1 MQQQPPRTHGVFI
14 VDIAFFIR
22 ADVHLTDPYL
32 AVLDGAPRIFEV
44 QRALTERLDLRAEQ
58 LNSGLEAFFYKVFV
72 KGFVVLCQNFNTL
85 IQRKSPSFYQFYP
98 IFAVSNRSG
107 SSSCGEFR

>member
-1 MQQQPPRTHGVFI
+1 MIPFFHGAVDLTARVFDRGVLPLVVEFFALAQGDLQLDAGVFKIDGEGNDRIALHLDLCKQVGNLALMQQQPPRTHGVFI

-44 QRALTERLDLRAEQ
+44 
-58 LNSGLEAFFYKVFV
+58 
-72 KGFVVLCQNFNTL
+72 
-85 IQRKSPSFYQFYP
+85 
-98 IFAVSNRSG
+98 
-107 SSSCGEFR
+107 